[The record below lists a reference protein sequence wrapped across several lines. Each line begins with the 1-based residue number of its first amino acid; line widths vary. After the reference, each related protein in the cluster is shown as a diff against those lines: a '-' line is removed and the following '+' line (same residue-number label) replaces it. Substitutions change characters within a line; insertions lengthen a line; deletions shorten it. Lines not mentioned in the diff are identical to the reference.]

1 MYPDSVETRLG
12 KQLNKIIRQI
22 PDQDFVA
29 VATIVANVTCASS
42 ILEQSSIDK
51 ICIFI
56 SNGLV
61 GDVLSLLGQLS
72 RIEAF
77 TDVIKS
83 RIDNLSFEEI
93 ASGVR
98 EHDGIRDLVKE
109 RVMKLLEG
117 VKSWISANNVMAQA
131 VMPLFP
137 LLTAADVER
146 IIRMPTETDADLR
159 GANGYA
165 EFIKRVRDAGV
176 LEDQLLDNLLE
187 SNGVSYLQE

>member
-1 MYPDSVETRLG
+1 
-12 KQLNKIIRQI
+12 
-22 PDQDFVA
+22 
-29 VATIVANVTCASS
+29 
-42 ILEQSSIDK
+42 
-51 ICIFI
+51 
-56 SNGLV
+56 
-61 GDVLSLLGQLS
+61 
-72 RIEAF
+72 
-77 TDVIKS
+77 
-83 RIDNLSFEEI
+83 
-93 ASGVR
+93 
-98 EHDGIRDLVKE
+98 
-109 RVMKLLEG
+109 MKLLEG